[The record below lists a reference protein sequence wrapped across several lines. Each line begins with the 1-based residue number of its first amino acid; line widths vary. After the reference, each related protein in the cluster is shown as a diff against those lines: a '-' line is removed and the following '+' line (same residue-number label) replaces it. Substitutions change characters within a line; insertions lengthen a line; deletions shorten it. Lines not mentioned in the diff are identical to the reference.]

1 MSVDSSDPRGDG
13 RGGFGGLMRR
23 IVSPVVSAVAIV
35 YFVLDAVVLGILKPF
50 LNWLGRQPVVIRLGD
65 WIAALGPYPSLFL
78 LGIPVVILEPLKP
91 LGLYVIATGHPI
103 GGSAILA
110 GAEVAKVVVV
120 ERLFRIC
127 RDKLLTIRWFA
138 WGYRLVTGWLD
149 RIRALPAWQ
158 AVVRAVNHVKAKAR
172 EAIRWIRSAA

>member
-1 MSVDSSDPRGDG
+1 MREDNASGG
-13 RGGFGGLMRR
+13 AGAGGFRALIRH

-35 YFVLDAVVLGILKPF
+35 YFVLDAVVLGVLKPF
-50 LNWLGRQPVVIRLGD
+50 LDWLGWQPVIVRLGA
-65 WIAALGPYPSLFL
+65 WIAALGPYPSLVL

-110 GAEVAKVVVV
+110 GAEVAKIVVV
-120 ERLFRIC
+120 ERLFRVS

-138 WGYRLVTGWLD
+138 WGYRLVTRWLD
-149 RIRALPAWQ
+149 RLRALPAWR
-158 AVVRAVNHVKAKAR
+158 AVVRAVNHIKAKAR
-172 EAIRWIRSAA
+172 ETIRWIRSAA